1 MPGCTIVSMPQ
12 PLSERDVLVLQIMK
26 KHPRSQG
33 AREREARELL
43 GLTGTAFHQLVN
55 ALIDTE
61 AALAHDPL
69 LVHRLQRIR
78 DGRQAGSARRHRL
91 AS

>member
-1 MPGCTIVSMPQ
+1 MVEQ
-12 PLSERDVLVLQIMK
+12 LSERDICALQIMA

-33 AREREARELL
+33 AREKAAKELL
-43 GLTGTAFHQLVN
+43 ELSPTRFHQLVN

-69 LVHRLQRIR
+69 LVNRLRRLR
-78 DGRQAGSARRHRL
+78 DGRTAGSARRHRL

>member
-1 MPGCTIVSMPQ
+1 MGGAILEGVVQ

-26 KHPRSQG
+26 RHPRSEGLRVRAAQ
-33 AREREARELL
+33 ELL
-43 GLTGTAFHQLVN
+43 GLTPTRFHQLLN
-55 ALIDTE
+55 AIIDTE

-69 LVHRLQRIR
+69 LVNRLRRIR
-78 DGRQAGSARRHRL
+78 DGRAGGSARRHRL